1 MMADIVKRVLV
12 GAALAAAAVAAP
24 QAASAQSIVDKV
36 KQRGFVSC
44 GASQG
49 VPGLSRPD
57 ERGAWTG
64 FDVETCRA
72 VAVAVFG
79 DKEKARFVPLN
90 AAQRLP
96 AIQTGEIDVLSRTT
110 TWTFSRDLAV
120 RFVATNLFDSDAAMV
135 RKSLGAKSFKDLD
148 GASVCLQ
155 GGGSLLE
162 KALDEAEETF
172 KIKVKR
178 VYFDSTVQ
186 SRDSYFAGRCDA
198 YMTDGLAAVGQR
210 ASAARNPDEHD
221 IISSGLT
228 LEGLGISIPRGDDRW
243 FDIVRYAFNVLV
255 WAEEK
260 GITSKNVDEIAKT
273 SGSAEV
279 RKVLGLEAGWSRNLG
294 LDDKW
299 AYNIIK
305 QIGNYAEVWDR
316 NLGKDSPLKA
326 ERGRNRLFKD
336 GGLHFP
342 IPMN

>member
-1 MMADIVKRVLV
+1 MSGPWARMLGA
-12 GAALAAAAVAAP
+12 AALAAGVFALPAVAA
-24 QAASAQSIVDKV
+24 AQSIVDKV
-36 KQRGFVSC
+36 RQRGFVSC

-57 ERGAWTG
+57 ERGVWTG

-79 DKEKARFVPLN
+79 DREKARFVPLN

-96 AIQTGEIDVLSRTT
+96 ALQTGEIDVLSRTT
-110 TWTFSRDLAV
+110 TWTYSRDLAV
-120 RFVATNLFDSDAAMV
+120 RFVTTNLFDNDAAMV
-135 RKSLGAKSFKDLD
+135 RKSLGARTFKDLD

-162 KALDEAEETF
+162 KALDEAEEVL

-178 VYFDSTVQ
+178 VYFDSTIQ

-228 LEGLGISIPRGDDRW
+228 LEGLGVAIPRGDERW
-243 FDIVRYAFNVLV
+243 FDIVRYAVNVLI

-260 GITSKNVDEIAKT
+260 GITSKNIDEIAKAPA
-273 SGSAEV
+273 SAELK
-279 RKVLGLEAGWSRNLG
+279 RVLGLEPGWSRSLG

>member
-1 MMADIVKRVLV
+1 MNRTMMKMMA
-12 GAALAAAAVAAP
+12 GGAAAAVLALATLET
-24 QAASAQSIVDKV
+24 ASAQSIVDKV
-36 KQRGFVSC
+36 KQRGYVSC

-57 ERGAWTG
+57 ERGNWTG
-64 FDVETCRA
+64 FDVDTCRA
-72 VAVAVFG
+72 VAVTVFG
-79 DKEKARFVPLN
+79 DKDKARFVPLN

-96 AIQTGEIDVLSRTT
+96 AIQTGEIDVLARTT

-120 RFVATNLFDSDAAMV
+120 RFVATNLFDNDAAMV
-135 RKSLGAKSFKDLD
+135 RKSLNAKTFKDLD

-172 KIKVKR
+172 KMKVKR
-178 VYFDSTVQ
+178 VYFDSTIQ

-228 LEGLGISIPRGDDRW
+228 LEGLGVSVPRGDDRW
-243 FDIVRYAFNVLV
+243 FDIVRYAVNVLI
-255 WAEEK
+255 WAEDK
-260 GITSKNVDEIAKT
+260 GITSKNIDEIAKAPA
-273 SGSAEV
+273 SAEIKRV
-279 RKVLGLEAGWSRNLG
+279 VGQEPGWSKSIG

-299 AYNIIK
+299 AYNVIK
-305 QIGNYAEVWDR
+305 QLGNYAELWDR

>member
-1 MMADIVKRVLV
+1 MKIKSFRGFGISAIVVLTIAMPV
-12 GAALAAAAVAAP
+12 G
-24 QAASAQSIVDKV
+24 ASAQSILDKI
-36 KQRGFVSC
+36 KQRGYVSC

-72 VAVAVFG
+72 VAVAVFA

-96 AIQTGEIDVLSRTT
+96 ALQTGEIDVLSRTT

-135 RKSLGAKSFKDLD
+135 RKAFKAETFNDLNT
-148 GASVCLQ
+148 ATVCLQ

-162 KALDEAEETF
+162 KALDEAVEVF
-172 KIKVKR
+172 KIKVNR

-186 SRDSYFAGRCDA
+186 ARDAYFSGRCDA

-210 ASAARNPDEHD
+210 SNARDPDQHQ

-228 LEGLGISIPRGDDRW
+228 LEGLGVAIPRGDDRW
-243 FDIVRYAFNVLV
+243 FDIVRYAVNVLI

-260 GITSKNVDEIAKT
+260 GITSKNVDEIART
-273 SGSAEV
+273 TGSAEV
-279 RKVLGLEAGWSRNLG
+279 KKVLGLEPGWSRNLG

>member
-1 MMADIVKRVLV
+1 MIGLWTKVLCGV
-12 GAALAAAAVAAP
+12 ALTAVTLAVP
-24 QAASAQSIVDKV
+24 EQASAQSIVDKLR
-36 KQRGFVSC
+36 QRGFVSC

-96 AIQTGEIDVLSRTT
+96 ALQTGEIDVLSRTT
-110 TWTFSRDLAV
+110 TWTYSRDLAV
-120 RFVATNLFDSDAAMV
+120 RFVITNLFDNDAAMV
-135 RKSLGAKSFKDLD
+135 RKSLGAKTFKDLD

-162 KALDEAEETF
+162 KALDEAEEVL

-228 LEGLGISIPRGDDRW
+228 LEGLGVAIPRGDERW
-243 FDIVRYAFNVLV
+243 FDIVRYAVNVLI

-260 GITSKNVDEIAKT
+260 GITSTNVDEIAKAPA
-273 SGSAEV
+273 SAEV
-279 RKVLGLEAGWSRNLG
+279 RRVLGLEPGWGRALG

-305 QIGNYAEVWDR
+305 QIGNYAEIWDR

>member
-1 MMADIVKRVLV
+1 MRFAIRKLLAGV
-12 GAALAAAAVAAP
+12 ALAVVAM
-24 QAASAQSIVDKV
+24 AASQEAAAQSIVDKV
-36 KQRGFVSC
+36 RQRGFVSC

-79 DKEKARFVPLN
+79 DREKARFVPLN

-96 AIQTGEIDVLSRTT
+96 ALQTGEIDVLARTT
-110 TWTFSRDLAV
+110 TWTFSRDLAI
-120 RFVATNLFDSDAAMV
+120 RFVAINLFDNDAAMV

-162 KALDEAEETF
+162 KALDEAEENF
-172 KIKVKR
+172 KIKVRR
-178 VYFDSTVQ
+178 VYFDSTIQ

-210 ASAARNPDEHD
+210 ASTARNPDEHD

-228 LEGLGISIPRGDDRW
+228 LEGLGVAIPRGDDRW
-243 FDIVRYAFNVLV
+243 FDIVRYAVNVLI
-255 WAEEK
+255 WAEDK
-260 GITSKNVDEIAKT
+260 GISSKNIDEIAKAPPN
-273 SGSAEV
+273 AEV
-279 RKVLGLEAGWSRNLG
+279 RRVLGLEPGWSRSLG
-294 LDDKW
+294 LDDRW
-299 AYNIIK
+299 AYNVIK
-305 QIGNYAEVWDR
+305 QVGNYAEVWDR
-316 NLGKDSPLKA
+316 NLGKDSPLRA

-336 GGLHFP
+336 GGLLFP
-342 IPMN
+342 IQMN

>member
-1 MMADIVKRVLV
+1 MKNYCISAV
-12 GAALAAAAVAAP
+12 GGVAFATLAIALPQAALA
-24 QAASAQSIVDKV
+24 QSILDKV
-36 KQRGFVSC
+36 KQRGYVSC

-57 ERGAWTG
+57 DKGNWTG
-64 FDVETCRA
+64 FDVDTCRA

-79 DKEKARFVPLN
+79 DKSKARFVPLN

-96 AIQTGEIDVLSRTT
+96 ALQTGEIDVLSRTT

-135 RKSLGAKSFKDLD
+135 RKAYKAETFKDLR
-148 GASVCLQ
+148 GATICLQ

-162 KALDEAEETF
+162 KALDEAVEAF
-172 KIKVKR
+172 KIKVER
-178 VYFDSTVQ
+178 VYFDSTIQ
-186 SRDSYFAGRCDA
+186 ARDAYFAGRCDA

-210 ASAARNPDEHD
+210 AGSRDPDQHQ
-221 IISSGLT
+221 IVSSGLT
-228 LEGLGISIPRGDDRW
+228 LEGLGVSVPRGDDRW
-243 FDIVRYAFNVLV
+243 FDIVRYAVNVMI

-260 GITSKNVDEIAKT
+260 GITSKNIDEVAKAPA
-273 SGSAEV
+273 SAEIK
-279 RKVLGLEAGWSRNLG
+279 RVLGLEPGWSKSIG
-294 LDDKW
+294 LDDRW

-316 NLGKDSPLKA
+316 NLGNDSPLKA

>member
-1 MMADIVKRVLV
+1 MSKILKTMLG
-12 GAALAAAAVAAP
+12 GAALTALALTLP

-36 KQRGFVSC
+36 KQRGYVSC

-57 ERGAWTG
+57 DRGNWTG
-64 FDVETCRA
+64 FDVDTCRA
-72 VAVAVFG
+72 VAVALFG
-79 DKEKARFVPLN
+79 DKDKARFVPLN

-96 AIQTGEIDVLSRTT
+96 ALQTGEIDVLSRTT
-110 TWTFSRDLAV
+110 TWTYSRDLAV
-120 RFVATNLFDSDAAMV
+120 RFVATNLFDNDAAMV
-135 RKSLGAKSFKDLD
+135 RKSLNVKTFKDLN
-148 GASVCLQ
+148 GATVCLQ

-162 KALDEAEETF
+162 KALDEAEDTF
-172 KIKVKR
+172 KMKVQR
-178 VYFDSTVQ
+178 VYFDSTIQ
-186 SRDSYFAGRCDA
+186 SRDAYFGGRCDA

-228 LEGLGISIPRGDDRW
+228 LEGLGVSIPRGDERW
-243 FDIVRYAFNVLV
+243 FDLVRYAVNVLI

-260 GITSKNVDEIAKT
+260 GITSKNIDDIAKSST
-273 SGSAEV
+273 SVEIK
-279 RKVLGLEAGWSRNLG
+279 RVLGQEPGWSKVAG

-305 QIGNYAEVWDR
+305 QLGNYAEVWDR

-326 ERGRNRLFKD
+326 ERGRNKLFRD

>member
-1 MMADIVKRVLV
+1 MRREWMKIVS
-12 GAALAAAAVAAP
+12 GAAIAILSISIP
-24 QAASAQSIVDKV
+24 GMASAQSILDKV
-36 KQRGFVSC
+36 KQRGYVSC

-57 ERGAWTG
+57 ERSNWTG
-64 FDVETCRA
+64 FDVDTCRA
-72 VAVAVFG
+72 VAVAIFG

-96 AIQTGEIDVLSRTT
+96 ALQTGEIDVLSRTT
-110 TWTFSRDLAV
+110 TWTYSRDLAV
-120 RFVATNLFDSDAAMV
+120 RFVAINLFDGDAAMV
-135 RKSLGAKSFKDLD
+135 RKAYKAETFKDLR
-148 GASVCLQ
+148 GATICLQ

-162 KALDEAEETF
+162 KALDEAVETF
-172 KIKVKR
+172 KIKVER
-178 VYFDSTVQ
+178 VYFDSTLQ
-186 SRDSYFAGRCDA
+186 ARDAYFAGRCDA

-210 ASAARNPDEHD
+210 SGSRDPDQHN

-228 LEGLGISIPRGDDRW
+228 VEGLGVAVPRGDDRW
-243 FDIVRYAFNVLV
+243 FDIVRYAVNVLI

-260 GITSKNVDEIAKT
+260 GITSKNIDEVAKT
-273 SGSAEV
+273 SVSVEV
-279 RKVLGLEAGWSRNLG
+279 KRVLGLEPGWSKVLG

-305 QIGNYAEVWDR
+305 QLGNYAEIWDK

-326 ERGRNRLFKD
+326 ERGRNKLFRD
-336 GGLHFP
+336 GGLLFP